1 MATAGTCRRASRFI
15 LVGIL
20 PVLLVAAFAA
30 APQMERRTVY
40 VTALDRDGK
49 PVPGLTAADFRIK
62 EDGRIREVARVE
74 VAIQPMQI
82 ALLLD
87 DGGPSLGATRQAAGQ
102 FVERLQGKSTFS
114 LITTGGQPKTR
125 VSFTEDPR
133 VLYGALQNLFANPAP
148 TTQFLD
154 SLVEVARNFVRR
166 KAQRPVIVA
175 IIAEGEEL
183 SDVRADVVMQAV
195 QQSRAVFYYIGLG
208 VPVIIR
214 DATAAP
220 GEPAR
225 GLDRT
230 RVDPAKRRHRCRAE
244 ELRGTQRAGAPTIRS
259 PADDGTIRGRIERR
273 TVRRDVL
280 HQQRP
285 GKTRSRHAPAGRQ
298 AARSGAGWGQVG
310 ATSGHPQEGP
320 RRLRG
325 AGRYLWLAHSRR
337 TGGTPG

>member
-1 MATAGTCRRASRFI
+1 MVTAGTRGSANRAV
-15 LVGIL
+15 LAGVL

-49 PVPGLTAADFRIK
+49 PVPGLTADDFRIK
-62 EDGRIREVARVE
+62 EDGRVREVARVE
-74 VAIQPMQI
+74 AAIQPMQI

-148 TTQFLD
+148 TTQLLD

-166 KAQRPVIVA
+166 KAPRPVIVA

-183 SDVRADVVMQAV
+183 SDVRADVVLQAV

-208 VPVIIR
+208 VPVISGTRPPLQADRAADSTEHASVQRNVVIG
-214 DATAAP
+214 AAP
-220 GEPAR
+220 KNSGGRSEQVLQPSGLLPMMEQFAAELRLGQYAVTYFTNSDRGKLEVDTPRPGVKLRAPAR
-225 GLDRT
+225 
-230 RVDPAKRRHRCRAE
+230 
-244 ELRGTQRAGAPTIRS
+244 
-259 PADDGTIRGRIERR
+259 
-273 TVRRDVL
+273 
-280 HQQRP
+280 
-285 GKTRSRHAPAGRQ
+285 
-298 AARSGAGWGQVG
+298 VG
-310 ATSGHPQEGP
+310 DK
-320 RRLRG
+320 
-325 AGRYLWLAHSRR
+325 
-337 TGGTPG
+337 